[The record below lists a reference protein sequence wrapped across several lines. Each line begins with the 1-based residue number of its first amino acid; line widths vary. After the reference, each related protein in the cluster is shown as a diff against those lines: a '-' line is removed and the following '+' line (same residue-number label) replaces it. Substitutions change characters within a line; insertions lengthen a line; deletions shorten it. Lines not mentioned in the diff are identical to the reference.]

1 MIPCL
6 HPTTSGSP
14 LELEEYLAIGRQAG
28 FKMADLDASQVLQ
41 LEQSKGRPYVQE
53 LFLRHQIQWAS
64 FTLPV
69 NLSANQ
75 SEQGEQWDRL
85 VLFAET
91 AKRYGVTRC
100 VTWLW
105 PSIDESPVPYA
116 CRLIRNVRQS
126 ADILVKEG
134 IHLGLEFVGPHHLRN
149 KRYPFV
155 YTIPDLLLLIDAV
168 ARDNVGVLLDS
179 YHWYTTGQSVQEL
192 ALIPL
197 EKLVH
202 VHLNDTLNSPEE
214 AHDQERLLPG
224 DGMIDLTGFLRGIQ
238 AKGYTGP
245 LSIEVLRKQAPAEA
259 PDVIIKHAFS
269 LVESLLAKL

>member
-1 MIPCL
+1 M
-6 HPTTSGSP
+6 
-14 LELEEYLAIGRQAG
+14 
-28 FKMADLDASQVLQ
+28 
-41 LEQSKGRPYVQE
+41 
-53 LFLRHQIQWAS
+53 
-64 FTLPV
+64 
-69 NLSANQ
+69 
-75 SEQGEQWDRL
+75 
-85 VLFAET
+85 
-91 AKRYGVTRC
+91 
-100 VTWLW
+100 
-105 PSIDESPVPYA
+105 
-116 CRLIRNVRQS
+116 
-126 ADILVKEG
+126 
-134 IHLGLEFVGPHHLRN
+134 
-149 KRYPFV
+149 
-155 YTIPDLLLLIDAV
+155 LIDAV
-168 ARDNVGVLLDS
+168 ERDNVGVLLDS